1 MSSDTLEQFCCL
13 VPYDS
18 REAISLKEAAAIAGR
33 SVGTIRNWCEA
44 FGIGRKIGG
53 QWRVSRIALA
63 MFLDGDQRALAMYLD
78 GERADGIVARY
89 FERLMP
95 GQKMQN
101 RQ

>member
-1 MSSDTLEQFCCL
+1 
-13 VPYDS
+13 
-18 REAISLKEAAAIAGR
+18 
-33 SVGTIRNWCEA
+33 
-44 FGIGRKIGG
+44 
-53 QWRVSRIALA
+53 

>member
-1 MSSDTLEQFCCL
+1 MSGETLGHSGCL

-18 REAISLKEAAAIAGR
+18 QEAISLKEAAAIADR
-33 SVGTIRNWCEA
+33 SVGTIRNWCES
-44 FGIGRKIGG
+44 GIGRKVGG
-53 QWRVSRIALA
+53 QWRVSRVALA

-89 FERLMP
+89 FERLML